1 MFSLSPTNE
10 SRYNLN
16 PTSAIG
22 SHGEYQDMMSVGY
35 KTSAANKTARPN
47 STKKSEMYFTK
58 HQHMS
63 TDRQSMM
70 SKNSPGRFH
79 LAGNISEAR

>member
-1 MFSLSPTNE
+1 MFSLSPNNE

-35 KTSAANKTARPN
+35 KTSAANKTARQN
-47 STKKSEMYFTK
+47 STKKSEMFLTK
-58 HQHMS
+58 QQHMS
-63 TDRQSMM
+63 TERHSMM
-70 SKNSPGRFH
+70 SKNSPGKFYH
-79 LAGNISEAR
+79 AGNISEAR

>member
-1 MFSLSPTNE
+1 
-10 SRYNLN
+10 
-16 PTSAIG
+16 
-22 SHGEYQDMMSVGY
+22 MMSIGY

-47 STKKSEMYFTK
+47 STKKSEMYLSK
-58 HQHMS
+58 HQNMTTERH
-63 TDRQSMM
+63 SMM